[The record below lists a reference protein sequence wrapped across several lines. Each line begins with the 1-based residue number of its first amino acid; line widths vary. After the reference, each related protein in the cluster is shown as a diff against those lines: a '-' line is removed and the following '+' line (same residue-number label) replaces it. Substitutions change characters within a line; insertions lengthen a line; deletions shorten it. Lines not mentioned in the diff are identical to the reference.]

1 MASAGDEGTGSEATE
16 PPGQAECAG
25 EPGHMGEGHWHWP
38 TGPEVKWINVALQG
52 GGSHGAFTWGVLD
65 RLLEEERLAIE
76 SISGTSAGAVNAVV
90 MAEGLHHGGPRE
102 ARRRLEAFWRS
113 IALGAHN
120 PLQQT
125 MFDIVLSNWS
135 LESNPFLAMFEM
147 MSRVV
152 SPYQFNPLNLN
163 PLKELLEERI
173 DFAEVQACQA
183 TELYISATNVQTGR
197 VRVFTGEEVTADAVM
212 ASACL
217 PYIFQ
222 AVEIDGV
229 PYWDGGF
236 MGNPVLFP
244 FLDCSVSQDVLI
256 VQVNPIHRAKTPT
269 SAREIADRISEISF
283 NAPLIKELRHIDF
296 INRAVQSGDL
306 SQQGYREVFLHRIGG
321 GEEIARY
328 SASTKLNAEWSFLRE
343 LRDAG
348 RATAARWIEANFDS
362 IGSKSTMKTTPYLE
376 FALPAEPLKR
386 RDE

>member
-1 MASAGDEGTGSEATE
+1 MTSREEAGVGD
-16 PPGQAECAG
+16 
-25 EPGHMGEGHWHWP
+25 GHDHWRWP
-38 TGPEVKWINVALQG
+38 NGPEVKRVNIALQG

-76 SISGTSAGAVNAVV
+76 SISGTSAGAVNAVIV
-90 MAEGLHHGGPRE
+90 AAGLHEGGPDE

-113 IALGAHN
+113 ISPGAHS
-120 PLQQT
+120 PLQQS
-125 MFDIVLSNWS
+125 MFDVVLANWS
-135 LESNPFLAMFEM
+135 LETNPFLAMFEM

-163 PLKELLEERI
+163 PLKELLEDRV
-173 DFAEVQACQA
+173 DFSAVQACQS
-183 TELYISATNVQTGR
+183 TQLYISATNVHTGR

-217 PYIFQ
+217 PYLFQ

-244 FLDCSVSQDVLI
+244 FLDCSVSQDVVI
-256 VQVNPIHRAKTPT
+256 VQVNPIQRATTPT
-269 SAREIADRISEISF
+269 SAREIADRVNEISF

-296 INRAVQSGDL
+296 INRALQSGHLKD
-306 SQQGYREVFLHRIGG
+306 QGYKELFLHRIGG

-328 SASTKLNAEWSFLRE
+328 PASTKLNAEWWFLRT

-348 RATAARWIEANFDS
+348 REAASRWLAAHFDS
-362 IGSKSTMKTTPYLE
+362 IGRKSTMKTTPYLE
-376 FALPAEPLKR
+376 FALPAEGLR
-386 RDE
+386 RQDE

>member
-1 MASAGDEGTGSEATE
+1 MTARNEDDAGGSDGTASKQHCGLDPWT
-16 PPGQAECAG
+16 
-25 EPGHMGEGHWHWP
+25 WP
-38 TGPEVKWINVALQG
+38 RGPEIKKVNIALQG

-76 SISGTSAGAVNAVV
+76 SLSGTSAGAVNAVV
-90 MAEGLHHGGPRE
+90 MAEGLHHGGPAE

-113 IALGAHN
+113 ISVGGQN

-125 MFDIVLSNWS
+125 MFDAVLSNWS
-135 LESNPFLAMFEM
+135 LETNPFLAMFEM

-163 PLKELLEERI
+163 PLKELLEERV
-173 DFAEVQACQA
+173 DFAQVQACQS

-197 VRVFTGEEVTADAVM
+197 VRVFTGTEVTADAVM

-217 PYIFQ
+217 PYLFQ

-256 VQVNPIHRAKTPT
+256 VQVNPIQREKTPT

-306 SQQGYREVFLHRIGG
+306 SSQGYREIFLHRIGG
-321 GEEIARY
+321 GEEISRY
-328 SASTKLNAEWSFLRE
+328 PASTKLNADWSFLQE

-348 RATAARWIEANFDS
+348 REAASHWLAANFDA
-362 IGSKSTMKTTPYLE
+362 IGRKSTMRTTPYLE
-376 FALPAEPLKR
+376 FALPAEALKR

>member
-1 MASAGDEGTGSEATE
+1 MTSRDQDGAGGNGLGAHDPRTGDV
-16 PPGQAECAG
+16 GG
-25 EPGHMGEGHWHWP
+25 ENHEHWTWP
-38 TGPEVKWINVALQG
+38 TGPSMKSVNIALQG

-90 MAEGLHHGGPRE
+90 LAEGLHHGGPKE

-113 IALGAHN
+113 ISVGAQN

-125 MFDIVLSNWS
+125 MFDVVLSNWS
-135 LESNPFLAMFEM
+135 LEGNPFLAMFEM

-163 PLKELLEERI
+163 PLKELLEERV
-173 DFAEVQACQA
+173 DFAQVQACQS
-183 TELYISATNVQTGR
+183 TDLYISATNVRTGR
-197 VRVFTGEEVTADAVM
+197 VRVFTGAEVTADAVM

-217 PYIFQ
+217 PYLFQ
-222 AVEIDGV
+222 AVEIDEV

-256 VQVNPIHRAKTPT
+256 VQVNPIHREKTPT
-269 SAREIADRISEISF
+269 SAREIADRVSEISF

-296 INRAVQSGDL
+296 VNRAVQSGDL
-306 SQQGYREVFLHRIGG
+306 SAQGYREVFLHRIGG
-321 GEEIARY
+321 GDEIAQY
-328 SASTKLNAEWSFLRE
+328 PASTKLNAKWSFLQE
-343 LRDAG
+343 LREAG
-348 RATAARWIEANFDS
+348 RKAATDWLALNFDA
-362 IGSKSTMKTTPYLE
+362 IGQKSTMKTTPYLE
-376 FALPAEPLKR
+376 FALPAEALTR

>member
-1 MASAGDEGTGSEATE
+1 MTSAKDDTGGAVG
-16 PPGQAECAG
+16 PAGGGGAECHA
-25 EPGHMGEGHWHWP
+25 HHDHNHWQWP
-38 TGPEVKWINVALQG
+38 DSPDIRTINIALQG

-65 RLLEEERLAIE
+65 RLLEEKRIAIE

-90 MAEGLHHGGPRE
+90 IAEGLHHGGPDE
-102 ARRRLEAFWRS
+102 ARRRLEAFWKS
-113 IALGAHN
+113 IALGAQN
-120 PLQQT
+120 PLQQS
-125 MFDIVLSNWS
+125 MFDILLSNWS
-135 LESNPFLAMFEM
+135 LETNPMLAAFEM

-163 PLKELLEERI
+163 PLKELLEQRV
-173 DFAEVQACQA
+173 DFTQVQACLCTQ
-183 TELYISATNVQTGR
+183 LYISATNVHTGR

-229 PYWDGGF
+229 PYWDGGY

-244 FLDCSVSQDVLI
+244 FLDGSISQDILI
-256 VQVNPIHRAKTPT
+256 VQVNPIQREKTPT
-269 SAREIADRISEISF
+269 SAREIADRINEISF

-306 SQQGYREVFLHRIGG
+306 KRQGYREVYLHRIGG
-321 GEEIARY
+321 GDEIARY
-328 SASTKLNAEWSFLRE
+328 PASTKLNAEWSFLRQ

-348 RATAARWIEANFDS
+348 RETASRWLEANFDS
-362 IGSKSTMKTTPYLE
+362 IGRKSTMKTSPYLE
-376 FALPAEPLKR
+376 FAFPAEGLRR